1 MCLFYIDLK
10 LLEMT
15 TFFAIFGEE
24 KAIVRLRFTL
34 RNLAATLAHLNLLD
48 SVHFIHLP
56 GPLLFLHVLP
66 ADDRED
72 MTECSCSQDINIHHA
87 LVYFS
92 KL

>member
-15 TFFAIFGEE
+15 MFSVIFGEE

-48 SVHFIHLP
+48 SVRSIHLS
-56 GPLLFLHVLP
+56 GPLLFPHVLP
-66 ADDRED
+66 P
-72 MTECSCSQDINIHHA
+72 C
-87 LVYFS
+87 
-92 KL
+92 